1 MNKIFRE
8 YMMML
13 SAILF
18 VVGIIMM
25 TVGVLWYF
33 TLIQPTIANTS
44 LEWFSEKLGN
54 WGWWILISAP
64 FILIVGIWYLFDQ
77 IMVRKKFNK
86 LVSPNSKANFVKNIS
101 EIEES
106 IWKLSGRYRERFE
119 EKKKKF
125 KIK

>member
-1 MNKIFRE
+1 
-8 YMMML
+8 MML

-44 LEWFSEKLGN
+44 LEWFAEKLGN